1 MPNSS
6 TLSLDAPSPSP
17 SLPAGPPR
25 PGHAGRPDAPSSPFM
40 HTTQGLR
47 ALDMRDDLEKQV
59 LGLAH
64 QRDAL
69 EADMTS
75 MANMQH
81 SVQELEA
88 EVCVCVGGGGGHTK
102 NYLKVLG

>member
-88 EVCVCVGGGGGHTK
+88 EVCVCVWGGGGAG
-102 NYLKVLG
+102 G

>member
-1 MPNSS
+1 
-6 TLSLDAPSPSP
+6 
-17 SLPAGPPR
+17 
-25 PGHAGRPDAPSSPFM
+25 M

-69 EADMTS
+69 ESDMTS

-88 EVCVCVGGGGGHTK
+88 EVCRGGRGGGPGRFESVDSRLLRLADQGVAQSNHGRTTPR
-102 NYLKVLG
+102 

>member
-1 MPNSS
+1 
-6 TLSLDAPSPSP
+6 
-17 SLPAGPPR
+17 
-25 PGHAGRPDAPSSPFM
+25 M

-88 EVCVCVGGGGGHTK
+88 EVCVCVGGGGRGRLESVDSRLLRLAGQGVAQSRPYPH
-102 NYLKVLG
+102 LGDMPG